1 MLTAFV
7 IVSVL
12 LVLVATVAA
21 VFLCLR
27 APVEQRFRIEAE
39 RRLAQR
45 QLELLTRAA
54 IAQLLLEAREPEG
67 RHRQQVDGA

>member
-1 MLTAFV
+1 MLTALV
-7 IVSVL
+7 VVSVL
-12 LVLVATVAA
+12 LVLVAAA
-21 VFLCLR
+21 ALLLCLR

-54 IAQLLLEAREPEG
+54 ITQLLREARDPEG
-67 RHRQQVDGA
+67 RHRHADEP